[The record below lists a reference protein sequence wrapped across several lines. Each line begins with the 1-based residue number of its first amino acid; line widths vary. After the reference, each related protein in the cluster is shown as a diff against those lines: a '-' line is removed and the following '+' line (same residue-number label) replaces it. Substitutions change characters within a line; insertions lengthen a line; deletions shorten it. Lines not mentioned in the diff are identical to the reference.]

1 MARKSTRCANCGAK
15 MRLVTATKID
25 TYRTP
30 EACQYDMSV
39 TGRVPGEA
47 AKTSYRELLCTC
59 CGYRAPAG
67 EAKKAKRAY
76 KKKNRKNGKKKRV
89 GLVIFLVLVLLAIAA
104 CVLLYVFRD
113 KAKEL
118 LPDSVVNVL
127 SKVLAK
133 ARDLIAR
140 VK

>member
-15 MRLVTATKID
+15 MRLVNVTKID

-76 KKKNRKNGKKKRV
+76 KKKNRKKGH
-89 GLVIFLVLVLLAIAA
+89 LMW
-104 CVLLYVFRD
+104 
-113 KAKEL
+113 
-118 LPDSVVNVL
+118 P
-127 SKVLAK
+127 
-133 ARDLIAR
+133 LIYR
-140 VK
+140 

>member
-1 MARKSTRCANCGAK
+1 MFLFWEDIIMARKSTRCANCGAK
-15 MRLVTATKID
+15 MRLVTVTKID

-67 EAKKAKRAY
+67 ETKKAKRAY
-76 KKKNRKNGKKKRV
+76 KKKNRKNGKKRF
-89 GLVIFLVLVLLAIAA
+89 GLALILLLIAAVIVAAVVLLFGETIGAFFAD
-104 CVLLYVFRD
+104 L
-113 KAKEL
+113 
-118 LPDSVVNVL
+118 L
-127 SKVLAK
+127 SKF
-133 ARDLIAR
+133 

>member
-15 MRLVTATKID
+15 MRLVNVTKID

-76 KKKNRKNGKKKRV
+76 KKKNRKKGKKRV
-89 GLVIFLVLVLLAIAA
+89 GLVIFLILVLLAIAA

-127 SKVLAK
+127 SKVLNK
-133 ARDLIAR
+133 ARDLVNSI
-140 VK
+140 K